1 MSQQRIFLLR
11 KISFKILT
19 NGSDTGWGEDL
30 FFVCF
35 LLGFVFF
42 KFSCHI
48 TNSKFWLLRRGNL
61 RYSLNGWKGFF
72 FNLLK
77 LALIRWVS
85 SRRQY
90 LNWLEAAAGDRMRVL
105 KGGGG
110 QPEAIQWAASLR
122 EGITSGNH
130 SGQPVSESPSLP
142 LLCSDRT
149 ERHLLIVSVIAVST

>member
-1 MSQQRIFLLR
+1 MTDWVNNTGLRDASASKNFVLQFLQME
-11 KISFKILT
+11 LT
-19 NGSDTGWGEDL
+19 LDDTGGEDL
-30 FFVCF
+30 FFFCF

-48 TNSKFWLLRRGNL
+48 INSKFWLLRRGNL
-61 RYSLNGWKGFF
+61 RYSLNGWKGFGFF
-72 FNLLK
+72 FNLLR

-122 EGITSGNH
+122 EGITVGN
-130 SGQPVSESPSLP
+130 QSP
-142 LLCSDRT
+142 
-149 ERHLLIVSVIAVST
+149 IAPSCAVTALNATC